1 MHWMLDV
8 VLSED
13 KSRFWNENAHIILN
27 ILRKYALL
35 LHKQY
40 IATLPKNIS
49 VKKNMLNCLMKDS
62 LLLKVLVNYNFM
74 K

>member
-13 KSRFWNENAHIILN
+13 KCRFWNENAHITLN

-35 LHKQY
+35 LQKQY
-40 IATLPKNIS
+40 ISSLPKKVS
-49 VKKNMLNCLMKDS
+49 VKKNMLNCLMNDK
-62 LLLKVLVNYNFM
+62 LLLKIICQ
-74 K
+74 

>member
-13 KSRFWNENAHIILN
+13 KCLFWNENAHITLN

-40 IATLPKNIS
+40 ISNLSKNVS
-49 VKKNMLNCLMKDS
+49 VKKNMLNCLINDTFI
-62 LLLKVLVNYNFM
+62 LKVISQ
-74 K
+74 